1 MDFVLLGLVIVF
13 FVILL
18 IMVLY
23 LFNLI
28 QQNISFMVS
37 LSDLVQRTFRE
48 YYKGQDIDVQVIGNG
63 IDLVWKGDVKG
74 LRNEENNNG
83 FITIYTSD
91 SGVNSPI
98 NDIEEADALACKLT
112 TIVYDYIKERGEKL

>member
-23 LFNLI
+23 LFSLI

-48 YYKGQDIDVQVIGNG
+48 YYKGQDIDIQVIGNG

-74 LRNEENNNG
+74 LYNE
-83 FITIYTSD
+83 
-91 SGVNSPI
+91 
-98 NDIEEADALACKLT
+98 
-112 TIVYDYIKERGEKL
+112 